1 MHEQSLSSDMNDIKN
16 LARER
21 NVLLDMSQEKTL
33 NSLPR
38 SALLECSL
46 TGIQVIDWNVM
57 KVMGHF
63 AGMFFIFFFLL
74 GWFYRLRT

>member
-1 MHEQSLSSDMNDIKN
+1 MHEQSLSFDMNDIKN
-16 LARER
+16 LTRER
-21 NVLLDMSQEKTL
+21 NVLLDMSLEKTR

-46 TGIQVIDWNVM
+46 TGISVIDWNVM

-63 AGMFFIFFFLL
+63 AGIFFFFA
-74 GWFYRLRT
+74 WFYRLRM